1 MMRSRALVHW
11 GRCWTE
17 APVAGIAMGI
27 AWILGGATGAYV
39 LIGYNY
45 SANTSMVMGKRQLRR
60 M

>member
-17 APVAGIAMGI
+17 APVAGIAMGF
-27 AWILGGATGAYV
+27 AWFLGGATGAYV

-45 SANTSMVMGKRQLRR
+45 SANKCTVIGKRKFLR